1 MILTFSFSLKLRSLL
16 NLSRAIMVIKNHDLP
31 ISVNRT
37 RNTQQFSYDSWSIY
51 QDTIKILKIDTNS
64 VP

>member
-31 ISVNRT
+31 ISVYRT
-37 RNTQQFSYDSWSIY
+37 RNTQQFSYDS
-51 QDTIKILKIDTNS
+51 
-64 VP
+64 